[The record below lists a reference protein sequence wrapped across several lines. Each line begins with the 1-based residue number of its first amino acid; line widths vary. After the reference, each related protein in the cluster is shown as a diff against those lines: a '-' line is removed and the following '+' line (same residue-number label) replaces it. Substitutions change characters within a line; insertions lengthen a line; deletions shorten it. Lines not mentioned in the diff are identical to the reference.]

1 MKKVSFK
8 ESFEGGQCCSASDVG
23 RKTVPHFGCSHRE
36 STIANRGQTGAW
48 HHKLRS
54 RRRPQAPAR
63 RDVSDVME
71 IGGEVVR
78 CCVMQAFEG
87 KYFNFEGDALRSA
100 SLLS

>member
-8 ESFEGGQCCSASDVG
+8 ESFEGGQCCSASDIG
-23 RKTVPHFGCSHRE
+23 RKTIPHFGCGHRE

-54 RRRPQAPAR
+54 GRRPQAAAR

-71 IGGEVVR
+71 IGGEVVSAVP
-78 CCVMQAFEG
+78 CKHLKVSTAILKVM
-87 KYFNFEGDALRSA
+87 RSGA
-100 SLLS
+100 RSQ